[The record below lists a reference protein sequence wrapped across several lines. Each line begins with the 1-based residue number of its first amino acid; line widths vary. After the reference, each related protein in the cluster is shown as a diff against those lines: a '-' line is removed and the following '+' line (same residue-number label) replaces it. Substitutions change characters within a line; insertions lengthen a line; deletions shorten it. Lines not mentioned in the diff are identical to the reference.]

1 MTTTIT
7 TKRVNLIKA
16 RKQKK
21 LTIRAVAKQV
31 GVSKSTYNNY
41 ELGKR
46 TPRRR
51 IMFDICKFYNQP
63 RTVLFAGESLESFKV
78 GKMKGGVGDVE

>member
-1 MTTTIT
+1 MTK
-7 TKRVNLIKA
+7 KRVNLIKA

-21 LTIRAVAKQV
+21 LTVRAVAKQLHI
-31 GVSKSTYNNY
+31 SKSTYNNY

-51 IMFDICKFYNQP
+51 IMFAICKLYHKP
-63 RTVLFAGESLESFKV
+63 MTVLFVGEPLESFKV
-78 GKMKGGVGDVE
+78 GRLKGGVDDVE